1 MHEYNSRYPAPS
13 PEIARRL
20 QLSREEAE
28 TIRTREM
35 HCPICG
41 FLVRI
46 IPENQTEMVYVYC
59 RKCKF
64 DGPLSPAYFRRM
76 KRYRQYALE
85 FQKRRIN
92 R

>member
-1 MHEYNSRYPAPS
+1 MNEYGSKYQVPS
-13 PEIARRL
+13 PEIARKL

-28 TIRTREM
+28 KIKTREM
-35 HCPICG
+35 RCPFCG

-46 IPENQTEMVYVYC
+46 IPENQTDVVFVYC

>member
-1 MHEYNSRYPAPS
+1 MNTYNSKYKVLS
-13 PEIARRL
+13 PEIVRRL
-20 QLSREEAE
+20 QLSREEAKKVE
-28 TIRTREM
+28 TREM
-35 HCPICG
+35 RCPFCG

-46 IPENQTEMVYVYC
+46 IPVTQTEIIYAYC

-76 KRYRQYALE
+76 KRYRPDEHKRQH
-85 FQKRRIN
+85 RRIV